1 MNRKGV
7 GSEEVPLS
15 EKMTN
20 LPFFWVVS
28 CIEPLLERASRS
40 CLEQDGASIFWMVIQ
55 AFWIASRLI
64 AKEPNHVNSNWISR
78 PRVRTF
84 MLFA

>member
-7 GSEEVPLS
+7 GAKKVPLS

-20 LPFFWVVS
+20 LPFLVVS

-40 CLEQDGASIFWMVIQ
+40 CLEQDGASISGW
-55 AFWIASRLI
+55 
-64 AKEPNHVNSNWISR
+64 
-78 PRVRTF
+78 
-84 MLFA
+84 LFKHFG